1 MARKRKTKSSESRR
15 QFRQNMG
22 VQILLVVLTLATLI
36 LTERR
41 EAERDLQ
48 RRFDKISGQLDE
60 VNRLV
65 QAAPPEPPP
74 GSGATDEEMRVRLV
88 P

>member
-1 MARKRKTKSSESRR
+1 
-15 QFRQNMG
+15 
-22 VQILLVVLTLATLI
+22 LLVVLTLATLI

-41 EAERDLQ
+41 EAERDLE

-65 QAAPPEPPP
+65 QAAPEPPP
-74 GSGATDEEMRVRLV
+74 GSGATDEEMRVRFV